1 MRKLILFIAITLSTV
16 YAKAQY
22 NFDFGVNLGASSFLG
37 ELGGPNKSP
46 QNNFLDMNLE
56 STRYAFGGFAR
67 YRFHKSFAAKASINY
82 LRVSGADSL
91 TQEPTKRARNLSF
104 RSDILEASA
113 TLEYYFIKVN
123 DMNRT
128 GRYRNDFRAY
138 VFGGFSAFYFKPE
151 ALYQG
156 DWYDLRT
163 LRTEGQEKEYD
174 KIAFAIPF
182 GAGFY
187 FTIKR
192 NIRLGMEIGYR
203 ASFTDYIDDVS
214 DVYASPQDLPF
225 AQSIVLANRTQE
237 RRAIEGDEKFPNA
250 GFYQAGAKRGNPN
263 SNDGYMLGQVSISYA
278 LRGKSGFYKARYNS
292 VIHKRRKRTK
302 F

>member
-22 NFDFGVNLGASSFLG
+22 NFDFGVNLGAAGFLG
-37 ELGGPNKSP
+37 EIGGPDENP

-67 YRFHKSFAAKASINY
+67 YRFHKNFAGKFSLNY
-82 LRVSGADSL
+82 IRVSGADSL

-104 RSDILEASA
+104 RTDIIEAST
-113 TLEYYFIKVN
+113 TLEYYFITIN
-123 DMNRT
+123 DINRS
-128 GRYRNDFRAY
+128 GRYKNDFRAY
-138 VFGGFSAFYFKPE
+138 AFGGFSAFYFNPQ
-151 ALYQG
+151 ANYQ
-156 DWYDLRT
+156 DNWYNLRE

-187 FTIKR
+187 FTFKR

-203 ASFTDYIDDVS
+203 ATFTDYIDDVS
-214 DVYASPQDLPF
+214 DRYASADKLPF
-225 AQSIVLANRTQE
+225 AESILLANRTQE
-237 RRAIEGDEKFPNA
+237 RRAIEGDENFPNA
-250 GFYQAGAKRGNPN
+250 GFYQAGTRRGNPN

>member
-1 MRKLILFIAITLSTV
+1 MRKLILFIAITLSSYYV
-16 YAKAQY
+16 KAQY

-37 ELGGPNKSP
+37 ELGGPDEQP
-46 QNNFLDMNLE
+46 RNNFLDMNLQ

-67 YRFHKSFAAKASINY
+67 YRFAKNFAGKVSLNY

-91 TQEPTKRARNLSF
+91 TDEPTKRARNLSF
-104 RSDILEASA
+104 RSDIFEAST
-113 TLEYYFIKVN
+113 TLEYYFITIN
-123 DMNRT
+123 DINRT
-128 GRYRNDFRAY
+128 GRYRSDFRAY
-138 VFGGFSAFYFKPE
+138 VFGGVSAFYFKPE
-151 ALYQG
+151 AEYQG
-156 DWYDLRT
+156 NWYDLRT
-163 LRTEGQEKEYD
+163 LRTEGQEEEYE

-187 FTIKR
+187 FTVKR

-214 DVYASPQDLPF
+214 TTYAAPENLPF
-225 AQSIVLANRTQE
+225 AESILLANRTQE

-250 GFYQAGAKRGNPN
+250 GFYQQGSRRGNPN
-263 SNDGYMLGQVSISYA
+263 SNDGYMLAQFSVSYA
-278 LRGKSGFYKARYNS
+278 IRGRSNFYKARYNS
-292 VIHKRRKRTK
+292 VINKRRKRTK